1 MTRTAD
7 IAPRTDKGKLLP
19 KSSMTPN
26 VAAEGFG
33 QSKVKKAAPAE
44 LPAFLS
50 KQSVASRHFNQVYRR
65 AIEVIGN
72 ADKAM
77 RWLGRPIPALNFA
90 TPVSLLKNE
99 KGRDA
104 VLEVLGRLEHG
115 VF

>member
-1 MTRTAD
+1 MHLDRASARIGVDAGRLCDLAD
-7 IAPRTDKGKLLP
+7 ALQEAKDFDGAI
-19 KSSMTPN
+19 
-26 VAAEGFG
+26 E
-33 QSKVKKAAPAE
+33 
-44 LPAFLS
+44 
-50 KQSVASRHFNQVYRR
+50 VYRR